1 MMRHNEWRATLHR
14 VQESN
19 QRDIDG
25 IYLLSSMPDETK
37 QEVLNEFLETLAD
50 EDNIQL
56 MRVRF

>member
-1 MMRHNEWRATLHR
+1 MMRHNEWQATVHR
-14 VQESN
+14 VQEGN

-56 MRVRF
+56 IRVRC

>member
-1 MMRHNEWRATLHR
+1 MRHNEWRATLHR

-56 MRVRF
+56 IRVRC

>member
-1 MMRHNEWRATLHR
+1 MMRHNEWQATLHR

-19 QRDIDG
+19 QSDIDG

-37 QEVLNEFLETLAD
+37 QEVLNEFLQTLAD

-56 MRVRF
+56 IRVRC

>member
-1 MMRHNEWRATLHR
+1 MMRHNEWQATVVR

-25 IYLLSSMPDETK
+25 IYLLSSMTDEQK
-37 QEVLNEFLETLAD
+37 QELLNEFLEELYD

-56 MRVRF
+56 LRVRC

>member
-1 MMRHNEWRATLHR
+1 MRHNEWQATVVR

-25 IYLLSSMPDETK
+25 IYLLSSMTDEQK
-37 QEVLNEFLETLAD
+37 QELLNEFLEELYD

-56 MRVRF
+56 LRVRC

>member
-56 MRVRF
+56 IRVRC

>member
-1 MMRHNEWRATLHR
+1 MMRHNEWQATVRR

-25 IYLLSSMPDETK
+25 IYLLSSMSDETK
-37 QEVLNEFLETLAD
+37 QEVLKEFLETLTD

-56 MRVRF
+56 IRVRC

>member
-1 MMRHNEWRATLHR
+1 MMRHNEWQATLHR

-19 QRDIDG
+19 QSDIDG
-25 IYLLSSMPDETK
+25 IYLLSSMSNEEK

-56 MRVRF
+56 IRVRC

>member
-1 MMRHNEWRATLHR
+1 MMRHNEWRATVHR

-56 MRVRF
+56 IRVRC

>member
-1 MMRHNEWRATLHR
+1 MMRHNEWQATVRR

-25 IYLLSSMPDETK
+25 IYLLSSMSDETK
-37 QEVLNEFLETLAD
+37 REVLNEFLETLAD

-56 MRVRF
+56 IRVRC

>member
-14 VQESN
+14 VKESN

-37 QEVLNEFLETLAD
+37 QKVLNEFLETLAD

-56 MRVRF
+56 IRVRC

>member
-25 IYLLSSMPDETK
+25 IYLLSSMSDETK

-56 MRVRF
+56 IRVRC